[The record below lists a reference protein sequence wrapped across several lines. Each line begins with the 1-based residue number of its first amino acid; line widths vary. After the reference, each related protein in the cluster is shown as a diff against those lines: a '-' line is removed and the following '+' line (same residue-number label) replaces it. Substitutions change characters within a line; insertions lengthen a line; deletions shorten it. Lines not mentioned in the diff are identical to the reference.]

1 MICPKFWVDDYV
13 LELMK
18 SMGSS
23 HGSLSLLFMMKVTIQ
38 HYMSD
43 SHEVMTSLI
52 VHVTFDGSCG
62 D

>member
-1 MICPKFWVDDYV
+1 
-13 LELMK
+13 
-18 SMGSS
+18 
-23 HGSLSLLFMMKVTIQ
+23 MKVTIQ

-52 VHVTFDGSCG
+52 VVVTFNCSCG